1 MKIDSVVTEN
11 PNAPKIR
18 TLDAHARCD
27 MCGAQGVVQ
36 VQLVAGEL
44 TFCKHH
50 FERYEDGMNA
60 ASIIAD
66 DREVLLAEESG
77 GAR

>member
-1 MKIDSVVTEN
+1 
-11 PNAPKIR
+11 
-18 TLDAHARCD
+18 

-66 DREVLLAEESG
+66 DREVLYAEERGLS
-77 GAR
+77 